1 MKCQSIIFVLLL
13 VSVSALGAEKYQ
25 PNFES
30 LSRHEAA
37 PEWLQDAKLGIYFH
51 WGVYSVPA
59 FGTEWYPCRMYIK
72 NRSEYTHH
80 VETYGDPTEFG
91 YHDFVP
97 MFKAEYFDADEWAL
111 LFKKAG
117 ARFAGPVAE
126 HHDGFSMWDS
136 DVNPWNAAD
145 MGPKRDIVGELAKAI
160 RKQDMRLITTF
171 HHAWN
176 NLWKPEPGQSV
187 SHYPYENLKPGQW
200 VGYYEH
206 VKNNFPTILED
217 DKRAILYGYMPREK
231 FVKIWKDKLT
241 EVIDQYHP
249 DIIYFDSWLNDIPEK
264 DRFEFA
270 AYYLNQAQKR
280 DQDVVIVRKQN
291 DLPLSFSMNDHEKSR
306 EPRIL
311 PELWMTDDTLS
322 TFSWCYTQDLK
333 IKSNEMV
340 LHTLIDT
347 VSKNGVL
354 LLNISP
360 KADGTIPNDQ
370 RESLLALGAWLKANG
385 EAIYATRPWIIA
397 GEGPTAAP
405 EDLQE
410 AHLFMKLKYSVKDV
424 RYTTSKDGKT
434 VYAILMGAPK
444 ADSTMTLTA
453 FAGRNV
459 KVSQVSLLSGKRANW
474 NMRDA
479 GLSITVPSKIVIEQ
493 NATVFKINL
502 K

>member
-1 MKCQSIIFVLLL
+1 
-13 VSVSALGAEKYQ
+13 
-25 PNFES
+25 
-30 LSRHEAA
+30 
-37 PEWLQDAKLGIYFH
+37 
-51 WGVYSVPA
+51 
-59 FGTEWYPCRMYIK
+59 
-72 NRSEYTHH
+72 
-80 VETYGDPTEFG
+80 
-91 YHDFVP
+91 
-97 MFKAEYFDADEWAL
+97 
-111 LFKKAG
+111 
-117 ARFAGPVAE
+117 
-126 HHDGFSMWDS
+126 
-136 DVNPWNAAD
+136 
-145 MGPKRDIVGELAKAI
+145 
-160 RKQDMRLITTF
+160 
-171 HHAWN
+171 
-176 NLWKPEPGQSV
+176 
-187 SHYPYENLKPGQW
+187 
-200 VGYYEH
+200 
-206 VKNNFPTILED
+206 
-217 DKRAILYGYMPREK
+217 
-231 FVKIWKDKLT
+231 
-241 EVIDQYHP
+241 
-249 DIIYFDSWLNDIPEK
+249 
-264 DRFEFA
+264 
-270 AYYLNQAQKR
+270 
-280 DQDVVIVRKQN
+280 
-291 DLPLSFSMNDHEKSR
+291 
-306 EPRIL
+306 L

-322 TFSWCYTQDLK
+322 TFSWCYTHDLK

-453 FAGRNV
+453 FAGRNL

-474 NMRDA
+474 SMQDA
-479 GLSITVPSKIVIEQ
+479 GLSITVPSNIAIEQ

-502 K
+502 R